1 MDSVFK
7 KYIETFSFQSKENNH
22 EIVSFSDFFKEL
34 SIFSDYKNI
43 SISVTYLNNE
53 NFFISNNH
61 TKGFFLERDISIDK
75 LENINTEYKKIQKSI
90 GKITNLFGFENRYL
104 ENITELLSNDADSF
118 GLGVFTE
125 EFNNRIRNNEQKN
138 KIDINTL
145 FTIGYEGNGNR
156 LILDKNNN
164 LYIYGHDLIS
174 SNYDTLEDFPP
185 NTFYS
190 IPNIKNL
197 TDLIS
202 MFFDD
207 FVK

>member
-1 MDSVFK
+1 MK
-7 KYIETFSFQSKENNH
+7 KLLKTISSLY
-22 EIVSFSDFFKEL
+22 
-34 SIFSDYKNI
+34 
-43 SISVTYLNNE
+43 SISAVASALQ
-53 NFFISNNH
+53 
-61 TKGFFLERDISIDK
+61 KKDK